1 MSNIEETNLE
11 RMEALLS
18 QSARGVHVLFDNDT
32 IAKVF
37 KEDLESEEYYTADKM
52 KAVQEIMTQLIA
64 KKGYFEKMAYLQS
77 LDKETY
83 ESLVRAYFHIVE
95 NTVRANHELS
105 H

>member
-1 MSNIEETNLE
+1 MSSIEETNLE

-18 QSARGVHVLFDNDT
+18 YSARGVHVLFDNTT
-32 IAKVF
+32 IANVF
-37 KEDLESEEYYTADKM
+37 RDDLDSEESYSPDKM
-52 KAVQEIMTQLIA
+52 KAVQEIMTSLIS

-83 ESLVRAYFHIVE
+83 ETLIRAYFHIVE